1 MVNSLKDNEASEL
14 RMSSEDSLVVLAKSG
29 SMISDPLGLI
39 SDPWV
44 SFHTYC
50 ASTGVVFE
58 ILENY
63 FSMFAM

>member
-1 MVNSLKDNEASEL
+1 
-14 RMSSEDSLVVLAKSG
+14 
-29 SMISDPLGLI
+29 MISDPLGLI